1 MTPRRPLLLDTDIG
15 SDVDDALALGMVL
28 AHADV
33 LDLVAV
39 TTVCGDTPLRARIAA
54 RLLGLAGHAHVD
66 VCAGERAP
74 LLRTESRFVWFGH
87 ETDALPEGPDAR
99 LSDESAPE
107 RIVRAA
113 HEHPGLELVAI
124 GPLTNVARALAL
136 DPKLPQRIAS
146 LTLMGGHVRSV
157 KLGDKELPHG
167 IDYNLCSDPEASVA
181 VLGAGFRTTLV
192 TADVTLQT
200 WMGPADLARIETGGP
215 LARAIG
221 AMLRTWT
228 GVQKKLFS
236 SWGGP
241 EPSEFV
247 AFLHDPLTVQ
257 ALVDAAC
264 LRFETLRVVPTI
276 ERGVL
281 RTIEAPPALGLGAQM
296 QVATGVDAL
305 AARQVIVDRLASL
318 GGVGAQ
324 ESN

>member
-1 MTPRRPLLLDTDIG
+1 M
-15 SDVDDALALGMVL
+15 L
-28 AHADV
+28 AHPAAF
-33 LDLVAV
+33 DLVAV
-39 TTVCGDTPLRARIAA
+39 TTVCGDTRLRARIAA
-54 RLLGLAGHAHVD
+54 RLLGLAGRTHVD

-74 LLRTESRFVWFGH
+74 LLRPESRFVWFGH
-87 ETDALPEGPDAR
+87 ESDPLPEGPDAR
-99 LSDESAPE
+99 LPDESAPE

-113 HEHPGLELVAI
+113 HEHPGLELVAV

-136 DPKLPQRIAS
+136 DPKLPQKVAG
-146 LTLMGGHVRSV
+146 LTVMGGHVRSV
-157 KLGDKELPHG
+157 KLGTKELPHG
-167 IDYNLCSDPEASVA
+167 IDYNLCSDPEATVA

-200 WMGPADLARIETGGP
+200 WMGPADLVRIEAGGP
-215 LARAIG
+215 VARAIG

-257 ALVDAAC
+257 ALVDASP
-264 LRFETLRVVPTI
+264 LRFETLRIVPTI

-281 RTIEAPPALGLGAQM
+281 RTIEVPAGAGLGAGLGAEM

-305 AARQVIVDRLASL
+305 AARDVIVGGLASL
-318 GGVGAQ
+318 
-324 ESN
+324 

>member
-1 MTPRRPLLLDTDIG
+1 
-15 SDVDDALALGMVL
+15 VL
-28 AHADV
+28 AHPAAF
-33 LDLVAV
+33 DLVAV
-39 TTVCGDTPLRARIAA
+39 TTVCGDTRLRARIAA
-54 RLLGLAGHAHVD
+54 RLLGLAGHARVD

-74 LLRTESRFVWFGH
+74 LLRPESRFVWFGH
-87 ETDALPEGPDAR
+87 ESDPLPEGPDAR
-99 LSDESAPE
+99 LPDESAPE

-113 HEHPGLELVAI
+113 HEHPGLELVAV
-124 GPLTNVARALAL
+124 GPLTNVARAVAL
-136 DPKLPQRIAS
+136 DPKLPQRVAG
-146 LTLMGGHVRSV
+146 LTVMGGHVRSV
-157 KLGDKELPHG
+157 RLGTKELPHG
-167 IDYNLCSDPEASVA
+167 IDYNLCSDPEATVA

-200 WMGPADLARIETGGP
+200 WMGPADLARIEAGGP
-215 LARAIG
+215 VARAIG

-257 ALVDAAC
+257 ALVDASP
-264 LRFETLRVVPTI
+264 LRFETLRIVPTI

-281 RTIEAPPALGLGAQM
+281 RTIEVPAGAGLGAGLGAEM

-305 AARQVIVDRLASL
+305 AARDVIVGGLASL
-318 GGVGAQ
+318 
-324 ESN
+324 

>member
-1 MTPRRPLLLDTDIG
+1 M
-15 SDVDDALALGMVL
+15 L
-28 AHADV
+28 AHPAAF
-33 LDLVAV
+33 DLVAV
-39 TTVCGDTPLRARIAA
+39 TTVCGDTRLRARIAA
-54 RLLGLAGHAHVD
+54 RLLGLAGRTHVD

-74 LLRTESRFVWFGH
+74 LLRPESRFVWFGH
-87 ETDALPEGPDAR
+87 EGDPLPEGPDAR
-99 LSDESAPE
+99 LPDESAPE

-113 HEHPGLELVAI
+113 HEHPGLELVAV
-124 GPLTNVARALAL
+124 GPLTNVARAVAL
-136 DPKLPQRIAS
+136 DPKLPQRVAG
-146 LTLMGGHVRSV
+146 LTVMGGHVRSV
-157 KLGDKELPHG
+157 RLGTKELPHG
-167 IDYNLCSDPEASVA
+167 IDYNLCSDPEATVA

-200 WMGPADLARIETGGP
+200 WMGPADLARIEAGGP
-215 LARAIG
+215 VARAIG

-257 ALVDAAC
+257 ALVDASP
-264 LRFETLRVVPTI
+264 LRFETLRIVPTI

-281 RTIEAPPALGLGAQM
+281 RTIEVPAGAGLGAGLGAEM

-305 AARQVIVDRLASL
+305 AARDVIVGGLASL
-318 GGVGAQ
+318 
-324 ESN
+324 